1 MNLNLDINNDLKMS
15 IFVQLLQ
22 QEYLDNIQYLSTALH
37 PDDIKMFNKN
47 IKACSR
53 LLDYY
58 GG

>member
-1 MNLNLDINNDLKMS
+1 MNINLEINNDLKS
-15 IFVQLLQ
+15 SLFVQLLQ
-22 QEYLDNIQYLSTALH
+22 QEYLDNIQSLAAALH

-47 IKACSR
+47 VKACSR